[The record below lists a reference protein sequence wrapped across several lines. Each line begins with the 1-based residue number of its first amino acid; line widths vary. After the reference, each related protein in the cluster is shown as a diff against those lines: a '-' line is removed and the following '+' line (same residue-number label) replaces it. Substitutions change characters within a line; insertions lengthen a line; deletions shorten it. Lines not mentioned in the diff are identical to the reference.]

1 MSYEKQ
7 DNRHPKPTTDDD
19 VLVVNQRW
27 RCNEN
32 QTNLTEMY

>member
-1 MSYEKQ
+1 MSYEKP
-7 DNRHPKPTTDDD
+7 DNRGTTTDDD
-19 VLVVNQRW
+19 VQVVNQRR